1 MQQQRRIYAGEGR
14 NSVVVARSTPEAP
27 SDDVSIVN
35 FLLRNLPSQSELM
48 ASLRENSERVD
59 VNIDIMEWV
68 DADYESE
75 HHSASAVANSI
86 IFHFPN
92 FYKKLS
98 LACDYLRSAVCVE
111 QSARPMHSSQLR
123 CSIKLPCSEM
133 FFGSNSNVGERNLK
147 TWSGRIASIQ
157 TEKQIVKSRAFSCSN
172 ENCRLFMKEVTHN
185 VWFFDDLEFPSPSEC
200 SSCGL
205 SCMIEDIS
213 SCQVSE
219 HQIWGLVFDQQTSR
233 NSVLCQVSVYEQIL
247 ENPQVYLGC
256 QVEMVTIHHFFTCTG
271 LRTALH

>member
-1 MQQQRRIYAGEGR
+1 MQHQRRIYAGEGR
-14 NSVVVARSTPEAP
+14 NSVVVAHSTPEVP

-35 FLLRNLPSQSELM
+35 FLLRNLPSQSQLM
-48 ASLRENSERVD
+48 ASLRENSERID

-75 HHSASAVANSI
+75 HHSASAIANSV
-86 IFHFPN
+86 IFNFPD
-92 FYKKLS
+92 FYKKIS
-98 LACDYLRSAVCVE
+98 LACDYLRSAVCGE

-133 FFGSNSNVGERNLK
+133 FFGSNSNVGERHLK
-147 TWSGRIASIQ
+147 TLKARIASIQ

-172 ENCRLFMKEVTHN
+172 QNCRLFMKEVTHN
-185 VWFFDDLEFPSPSEC
+185 VWFFDDLESPSLSEC

-219 HQIWGLVFDQQTSR
+219 HQIWGLVFDKQTGS

-256 QVEMVTIHHFFTCTG
+256 QVEMVTIHNFCT
-271 LRTALH
+271 